1 MEEKM
6 EKACSKKK
14 EEDGEGEREQCTGA
28 REYGAV
34 LVFLLPSSQRVDR
47 APAPAQR
54 IQTAFFSVPR
64 LSLVIS
70 YQIFDEY

>member
-1 MEEKM
+1 MFK
-6 EKACSKKK
+6 KKK

-47 APAPAQR
+47 PPAPAQR
-54 IQTAFFSVPR
+54 IQTAFFQF
-64 LSLVIS
+64 L
-70 YQIFDEY
+70 D